1 MCSIDL
7 AANDEADVNVL
18 VNPKDEWLTQ
28 ESVVTQ
34 AIQKHVGSQ
43 KVDSILNMAG
53 NKNCL
58 LKAQK
63 VNNILFLF
71 YAIAY
76 DDISSFFRRLG
87 WRFCKF
93 RRFYQE
99 F

>member
-34 AIQKHVGSQ
+34 AIQKYVGSQ

-63 VNNILFLF
+63 VKHILFL
-71 YAIAY
+71 
-76 DDISSFFRRLG
+76 
-87 WRFCKF
+87 C
-93 RRFYQE
+93 
-99 F
+99 